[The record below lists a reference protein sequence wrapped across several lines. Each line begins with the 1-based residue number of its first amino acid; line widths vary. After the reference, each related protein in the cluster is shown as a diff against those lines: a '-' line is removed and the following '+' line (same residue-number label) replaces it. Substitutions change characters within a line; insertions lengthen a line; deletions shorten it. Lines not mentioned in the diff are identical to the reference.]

1 MALFVGTS
9 DNDFFLT
16 GGPESD
22 TMTGEAGNDFMIGG
36 LGNDTLWGG
45 IGDDALH
52 GGDGNDALVGGDG
65 NDILTGFTG
74 DDALYGEGGINYLV
88 GGWGN
93 DSFVITSSSAGD
105 VSIITDFG
113 FGGSD
118 QVVVEQARFG
128 AATKNQ
134 FQFVS
139 NALFYDVST
148 TDAIEPLR
156 IAYVTQSAGVNFT
169 VDAHLTL
176 G

>member
-1 MALFVGTS
+1 MAIIVGTS
-9 DNDFFLT
+9 NNDFFLN
-16 GGPESD
+16 GSSESD

-65 NDILTGFTG
+65 NDIITGGTG
-74 DDALYGEGGINYLV
+74 DDVLYGEGGVNYLV

-105 VSIITDFG
+105 TSIITDFG
-113 FGGSD
+113 VGGSD
-118 QVVVEQARFG
+118 QVVVELARFG
-128 AATKNQ
+128 AATKDQ

-139 NALFYDVST
+139 NTLYYDVST
-148 TDAIEPLR
+148 NDTIEALQ
-156 IAYVTQSAGVNFT
+156 IAYIRPSVGVNFT
-169 VDAHLTL
+169 IDAHLTL